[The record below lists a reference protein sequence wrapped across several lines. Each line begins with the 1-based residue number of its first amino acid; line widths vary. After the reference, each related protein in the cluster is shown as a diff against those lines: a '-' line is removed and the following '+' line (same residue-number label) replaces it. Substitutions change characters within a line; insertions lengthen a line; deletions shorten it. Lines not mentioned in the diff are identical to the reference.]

1 MIKKTM
7 TKKFSIIT
15 EFVKDLSSETP
26 DVETYLYVKDYLKNY
41 NLSIDITSAPLKNRL
56 IEVNTKLNFT
66 DSKNSKKK
74 SNFEIIYATI
84 VKIEEEVK
92 DRKEMEKIILCE
104 VQNKIYPNIEKIFL
118 NLLKDS
124 GYPVIKIEKKI
135 DFEKLYNQRKSN

>member
-1 MIKKTM
+1 MSE
-7 TKKFSIIT
+7 KFKIIA

-26 DVETYLYVKDYLKNY
+26 DIETYLYVKDYLKNY
-41 NLSIDITSAPLKNRL
+41 NLNIDIITLPMKNRL
-56 IEVNTKLNFT
+56 VEVNTKLSFT
-66 DSKNSKKK
+66 DMGNSKKK

-92 DRKEMEKIILCE
+92 DKNEMEKIILCE

-135 DFEKLYNQRKSN
+135 DFEKLYNQQKTN